1 MMDWLAQALD
11 LPDFYLASKG
21 GLGGGV
27 IQVTASEGT
36 FVGLLA
42 AKNKKLLELKEQ
54 LGDAYDDVAIRARL
68 VSYVSQEVSKTFQS
82 FLILLNLKLNVLRSR
97 LIRAARERP
106 SWPT

>member
-68 VSYVSQEVSKTFQS
+68 VSYVSQEVSKVSRTA
-82 FLILLNLKLNVLRSR
+82 LR
-97 LIRAARERP
+97 LIAFLLDLLSA
-106 SWPT
+106 SN